1 MQDINSNGL
10 PVKGINEKGQAADG
24 RIHRPATSKE
34 SFVNGRKHFCTY
46 CMLDVEWV
54 TVREAAAVFNTDAQD
69 IVYLIERSELHVRTG
84 ISEPLFVCRNSLFDC
99 FERRKTRLLDS
110 HFELAISQSS
120 FSVEC
125 D

>member
-10 PVKGINEKGQAADG
+10 LAKGINEKGKAENVQ
-24 RIHRPATSKE
+24 IQRPTTSKE

-69 IVYLIERSELHVRTG
+69 IAYLIEGSELHIRKG

-99 FERRKTRLLDS
+99 FDRRKTRLLDS
-110 HFELAISQSS
+110 HFELAISRSS
-120 FSVEC
+120 FSAE
-125 D
+125 